1 MQQEM
6 ESLRKGRRVWMGT
19 LKISWQKLTARE
31 ALVSCFF
38 VRLFWFV
45 LVLIWFVFFPFPFG
59 NERFQGGNG

>member
-1 MQQEM
+1 
-6 ESLRKGRRVWMGT
+6 MGT